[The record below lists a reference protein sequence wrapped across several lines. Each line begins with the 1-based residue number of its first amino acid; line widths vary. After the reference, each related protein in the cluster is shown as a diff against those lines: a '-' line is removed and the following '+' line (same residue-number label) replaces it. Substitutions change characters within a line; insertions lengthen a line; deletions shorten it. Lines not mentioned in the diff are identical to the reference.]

1 MRVHVFTILTAAA
14 IACGPTS
21 IKSDQLSSDGD
32 DTSSVVETD
41 ECDDHPSSIQCIDG
55 VAVHCNT
62 AEDIEMTESC
72 IEAGEVCVDDYG
84 CASCE
89 IEVEIHHAVAE
100 SDSAFVGIRPMATS
114 DNIGWEKYHS
124 RPVEISAMDDALT
137 VGSISIDTESTG
149 IQWFDEEWN
158 PIASELTVEASNL
171 PIRIYAHSHAL
182 GVASLSAA
190 HSECPET
197 GGTVSL
203 HSGEQPPITGH
214 PLSQTP
220 WAERVQVFN
229 IDETIRVVLNPTR
242 HADRIGA
249 SYQATVVR
257 RKTAEEWAA
266 DPSLVDVSMDMA
278 ETVTVTAGAT
288 ADNITDVWIGPS
300 VSSAYLKDDYD
311 LVLDFDNNLQ
321 LDPGDILMGPG
332 DELPGF
338 SIMGDLSQ
346 LGPHATSN
354 VEISGGTWL
363 TQKIYYPTSFDGLGT
378 VPLLIISHG
387 NGHNYAWY
395 DYLGNHLASH
405 GYVVMSH
412 SNHTGPGIETSSTT
426 TLTNTDYFLQ
436 NIDSIAG
443 GALDGHVDSSRIAW
457 IGHSRGGEGVVRAY
471 DRIVDE
477 GYETVFFDEDDIAV
491 ISSIAPTV
499 FFSVELSDPHDKPYH
514 LFAGAADG
522 DVNGGPA
529 CEQCQFFRLS
539 SAAESKTQVTYLQGV
554 GHNEFNCC
562 GFADATGPDLI
573 GRTETQVISKSYY
586 LALARAYLDGDSAWM
601 DFFTRR
607 ADVFRPAGIDE
618 EVVIMNSYR
627 PDPTTEAVAID
638 DFQTEP
644 DESVA
649 SSGAIVQIT
658 ATGVHEALL
667 MDGNNRLRSDTS
679 DPMNG
684 MTQACCE
691 DDLNR
696 GVVLSWDSEASIA
709 WNLSAPMQNI
719 TSFEWL
725 SFRIA
730 QGTRHAYT
738 ALVDGPLD
746 FTVTLIDGNDVE
758 SSIWFGEMGGIT
770 KPYARTG
777 LGAGSGWANEFNTIR
792 LRLSDF
798 VVDQPELV
806 LSNIKIVRFDFGT
819 EPGSLWGRIGIDDVL
834 LEY

>member
-1 MRVHVFTILTAAA
+1 MRVYLFTVVAWAALG
-14 IACGPTS
+14 CSPTS
-21 IKSDQLSSDGD
+21 IKRDAPLADADDSGDITETNECDGQP
-32 DTSSVVETD
+32 SSV
-41 ECDDHPSSIQCIDG
+41 QCIDG
-55 VAVHCNT
+55 IAVHCSS
-62 AEDIEMTESC
+62 AEDVEMTDNC
-72 IEAGEVCVDDYG
+72 VEAGDVCIDDHG

-89 IEVEIHHAVAE
+89 LDVEVSYAAAE
-100 SDSAFVGIRPMATS
+100 AESAFVAIRPMANAE
-114 DNIGWEKYHS
+114 NIGWEKYHA
-124 RPVEISAMDDALT
+124 RPVKISAVDSALT
-137 VGSISIDTESTG
+137 EGSITIKTEGTG
-149 IQWFDEEWN
+149 IQWFDEDWN
-158 PIASELTVEASNL
+158 PLPSEFTLDGKGTEVEV
-171 PIRIYAHSHAL
+171 YAHAHAP
-182 GVASLSAA
+182 GTASLSAWHA
-190 HSECPET
+190 ECPDT
-197 GGTVSL
+197 GGSVSV
-203 HSGEQPPITGH
+203 HSGEQPPLTGH
-214 PLSQTP
+214 PLGQAP

-229 IDETIRVVLNPTR
+229 IGETVRVALNPTT
-242 HADRIGA
+242 HADRVGA

-257 RKTAEEWAA
+257 RKTKEQWAE
-266 DPSLVDVSMDMA
+266 DPSLIDVSMDMA
-278 ETVTVTAGAT
+278 ETAVVTAGT
-288 ADNITDVWIGPS
+288 TGDNITDVWIDPS

-311 LVLDFDNNLQ
+311 LVLDFNNNLQ
-321 LDPGDILMGPG
+321 LDPGDLLMGPG
-332 DELPGF
+332 DEMPGF

-346 LGPHATSN
+346 LGPHATTS
-354 VEISGGTWL
+354 VETSGGTWL
-363 TQKIYYPTSFDGLGT
+363 TQKIYYPTSFDDLGA

-387 NGHNYAWY
+387 NGHNYGWY
-395 DYLGNHLASH
+395 NYLGNHLASH

-412 SNHTGPGIETSSTT
+412 TNNTGPGIETSSTT

-436 NIDSIAG
+436 NLDSIAG
-443 GALDGHVDSSRIAW
+443 GALNGNVDSSRIAW

-471 DRIVDE
+471 DRMVDE
-477 GYETVFFDEDDIAV
+477 AYATTFFDEDDIAV

-499 FFSVELSDPHDKPYH
+499 FFSVERSDPHDKPYH

-529 CEQCQFFRLS
+529 CDQCQFFRLS

-562 GFADATGPDLI
+562 GFDDATGPDLI

-586 LALARAYLDGDSAWM
+586 LALARAYLDGDPAWM

-607 ADVFRPAGIDE
+607 ADVFRPAGIDD

-644 DESVA
+644 GISVA
-649 SSGAIVQIT
+649 SSNAIVEIT
-658 ATGVHEALL
+658 ATGAHEALL
-667 MDGNNRLRSDTS
+667 MDGNDRLRSDTS

-696 GVVLSWDSEASIA
+696 GLVLSWDTEASIS
-709 WNLSAPMQNI
+709 WNLTSPMQDI
-719 TSFEWL
+719 SPFTWL

-738 ALVDGPLD
+738 SLVDGPLD
-746 FTVTLIDGNDVE
+746 FTVTLVDGNDVE
-758 SSIWFGEMGGIT
+758 SSIWFGEMGRIT
-770 KPYARTG
+770 RPYQRTG
-777 LGAGSGWANEFNTIR
+777 LGSGAGWANEFNTIL

-798 VVDQPELV
+798 AVDQPELV
-806 LSNIKIVRFDFGT
+806 LSNIKVVRFDFGT

>member
-1 MRVHVFTILTAAA
+1 MRLLIFSAVAWAAF
-14 IACGPTS
+14 ACSPTS
-21 IKSDQLSSDGD
+21 TKNNQVSNGGD
-32 DTSSVVETD
+32 DTGAPIDTD
-41 ECDDHPSSIQCIDG
+41 ECDGLPSSIQCIDG
-55 VAVHCNT
+55 VAVHCNP
-62 AEDIEMTESC
+62 AEDVEMTESC
-72 IEAGEVCVDDYG
+72 LGVGEVCVEDYG
-84 CASCE
+84 CSSCE
-89 IEVEIHHAVAE
+89 LDVVVSHAVAG
-100 SDSAFVGIRPMATS
+100 SDSAFVGVRPTANA
-114 DNIGWEKYHS
+114 DNIGWEKYHT
-124 RPVEISAMDDALT
+124 RPVEISAVDSALT
-137 VGSISIDTESTG
+137 VGAININTDGSG
-149 IQWFDEEWN
+149 FQWFDEDWA
-158 PIASELTVEASNL
+158 PIPSDITIDAVDL
-171 PIRIYAHSHAL
+171 PIKVYAHSDSPGATT
-182 GVASLSAA
+182 LSAF
-190 HSECPET
+190 HSECPDT
-197 GGTVSL
+197 GDTVAL
-203 HSGEQPPITGH
+203 HSGPQPPLTGH
-214 PLSQTP
+214 PLSQAP

-229 IDETIRVVLNPTR
+229 IDETIRVVLDPTR
-242 HADRIGA
+242 HADRVG
-249 SYQATVVR
+249 SSFQATVVR
-257 RKTAEEWAA
+257 RKTSEEWAA

-278 ETVTVTAGAT
+278 ETATVTAGST
-288 ADNITDVWIGPS
+288 SDNITDVWIGPS
-300 VSSAYLKDDYD
+300 VSGAYLKDDYD

-332 DELPGF
+332 DKLPGF

-346 LGPHATSN
+346 LGPHTTNS
-354 VEISGGTWL
+354 VETSGGTWL
-363 TQKIYYPTSFDGLGT
+363 TQKIYYPTSFDELGS

-387 NGHNYAWY
+387 NGHNYGWY
-395 DYLGNHLASH
+395 NYLGNHLASH

-412 SNHTGPGIETSSTT
+412 SNNTGPGIETSSTT

-436 NIDSIAG
+436 NLDSIAG

-477 GYETVFFDEDDIAV
+477 DYETVFFDEDDIAV

-499 FFSVELSDPHDKPYH
+499 FFSVEKSDPHDKPYH

-529 CEQCQFFRLS
+529 CDQCQFFRLS

-562 GFADATGPDLI
+562 GFDDATGPDLI

-586 LALARAYLDGDSAWM
+586 LALARAYLDGDPAWM

-638 DFQTEP
+638 DFQSEP
-644 DESVA
+644 DTSMA

-658 ATGVHEALL
+658 ASGVHEALL
-667 MDGNNRLRSDTS
+667 MDANNRLRSDSS

-696 GVVLSWDSEASIA
+696 GLVLSWDTEASIA
-709 WNLSAPMQNI
+709 WNLSSSMQDLA
-719 TSFEWL
+719 SFEWL
-725 SFRIA
+725 SFRVA

-758 SSIWFGEMGGIT
+758 SSIWFGEMGRIT

-777 LGAGSGWANEFNTIR
+777 LGSGAGWANEFNTIR

-798 VVDQPELV
+798 TVDQPELV
-806 LSNIKIVRFDFGT
+806 LSNIKVVRFDFGT